1 MWLSPSLVA
10 RSHSKFFNAVF
21 ESALGGGGRG
31 PSSSSV
37 ATRTAAA
44 VTPLSADQ
52 RARLDAAV
60 AAATAEADAAAAAAA
75 ARARDPLGSLPS
87 PSSSAGEVLGWLRWA
102 LLVEPE
108 GGARAAARRLPWH
121 LRWLR
126 RTLVAPL
133 YLAFPLAPRLLS
145 IRDTRDVAV
154 GALRPWLKVKGL
166 RVSKGGAGGR
176 RGAALSV
183 DDACFFSR
191 RRAWEC
197 RSFGAVAAALGCVPL
212 LSWLLAFAT
221 TAGAALWAA
230 DLEQFE
236 GGSRVLVPPPA
247 VPAPAPATSGGAVG
261 GGGGPLQQQAEK
273 QAASSSAAAAAAV
286 SASKQEL

>member
-1 MWLSPSLVA
+1 MWLSPRLVA

-21 ESALGGGGRG
+21 QSAVVRG
-31 PSSSSV
+31 SSSSA

-44 VTPLSADQ
+44 AAATPLSADQ

-60 AAATAEADAAAAAAA
+60 AAATAEATAAAAAKA
-75 ARARDPLGSLPS
+75 ARARDTLGSL
-87 PSSSAGEVLGWLRWA
+87 SSTSSLSAGELLSWARWA
-102 LLVEPE
+102 LLEPE
-108 GGARAAARRLPWH
+108 GGGGGAPRLPWH

-154 GALRPWLKVKGL
+154 DALRPYLKAKGL
-166 RVSKGGAGGR
+166 RVSKKGR
-176 RGAALSV
+176 GSRQGFSSAAAADASV
-183 DDACFFSR
+183 DDACFFSKR
-191 RRAWEC
+191 SAWEC
-197 RSFGAVAAALGCVPL
+197 RSFGAVAAALGCVPV

-230 DLEQFE
+230 DLERFG
-236 GGSRVLVPPPA
+236 GGSRALVPPPA
-247 VPAPAPATSGGAVG
+247 VPAPAEAAHKQVELAS
-261 GGGGPLQQQAEK
+261 K
-273 QAASSSAAAAAAV
+273 QAASAA